1 MNFYSEEVGPL
12 FTVMSFVMLFFFSVG
27 FVVLPFTFSH
37 LFPLDFLFSTIFPLE
52 TTSPV
57 FHLFLPTFNLCE
69 SLVPLLGPLTCLDTI
84 FKTLSKVNSSE
95 NRIFF
100 PKLNKKANGQCHCNC
115 CVNITITFSF
125 FPLILYSHRR
135 L

>member
-12 FTVMSFVMLFFFSVG
+12 FTVMSFVMLFFFFSG
-27 FVVLPFTFSH
+27 FCRASFH
-37 LFPLDFLFSTIFPLE
+37 IFPSYIFPLE

-57 FHLFLPTFNLCE
+57 FHLFLPTFNLSE

-100 PKLNKKANGQCHCNC
+100 PKLNKKVNGQCHCNC